1 MPTPTGMM
9 DAKDIDRLR
18 QWHHA
23 IAEADYCE
31 RLFEI
36 EEAIAGIDLYDRPL
50 TDMNDN
56 QCDYHTATVFRVPVN
71 EVRRKRKSLRYKVV
85 KWLRLL

>member
-1 MPTPTGMM
+1 MPTPTGLM
-9 DAKDIDRLR
+9 DAKDLDRLR

-36 EEAIAGIDLYDRPL
+36 EEAIAGIDLYERPL

-56 QCDYHTATVFRVPVN
+56 QCDYHTATVFNLPLAMTRRRPLWHRVMG
-71 EVRRKRKSLRYKVV
+71 RR
-85 KWLRLL
+85 WLRR